1 MKGDLRSNC
10 PVSCALDILGDK
22 WTLIIVRDM
31 LLFGKETFKDFSE
44 SSEGIATN
52 ILSSRLKSLEEFGIA
67 TKHKSPTNKK
77 VNIYKPTEKGISLLP
92 VVVEMVLWSH
102 SNLREKY
109 PELAVVGIEP
119 FINNKEASILQIQKN
134 LRDALQQQAF

>member
-10 PVSCALDILGDK
+10 PVSCALDVLGDK

-77 VNIYKPTEKGISLLP
+77 VNIY
-92 VVVEMVLWSH
+92 
-102 SNLREKY
+102 
-109 PELAVVGIEP
+109 
-119 FINNKEASILQIQKN
+119 
-134 LRDALQQQAF
+134 